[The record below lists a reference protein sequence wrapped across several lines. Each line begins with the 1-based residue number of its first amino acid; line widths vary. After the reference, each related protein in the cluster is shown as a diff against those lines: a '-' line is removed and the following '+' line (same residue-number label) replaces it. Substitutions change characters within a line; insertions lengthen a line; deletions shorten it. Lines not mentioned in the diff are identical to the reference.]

1 VADIGAC
8 SHCGSVRVY
17 PRIWVQGFLP
27 TINDD
32 RQTYVCRDCG
42 GEGMLLLFDSEGE
55 RAKYAAERREGEG
68 AAPPKPRASGVA
80 IPILP
85 IDAVPLLEVRGV
97 DAIPIYRPKVV
108 DVAWT
113 DGTLH
118 RGGYRVDIDTYW
130 SVVGGPRYNAELVYV
145 LDLGGINHA
154 NPSFDA
160 VRLVA
165 KHATVLLDLGVRRS
179 EEVMD
184 GFMVDVESVV
194 VGTKNLDSLEQF
206 AEIHELSEGVIPC
219 IDLAGGVVW
228 SARSREDRDLRVVA
242 ASLRHIGFASLAV
255 MDLRRLGTFAGPD
268 PQLLGVL
275 AGIGGDLLL
284 GGGVREEDVAA
295 LRQAGVGRALVD
307 PFTPV
312 IRELLPSKEKPTA
325 AEVVPKETSA
335 RDVRGRPSP
344 G

>member
-1 VADIGAC
+1 M
-8 SHCGSVRVY
+8 
-17 PRIWVQGFLP
+17 QGFLP
-27 TINDD
+27 GINDD
-32 RQTYVCRDCG
+32 RQTYVCRDCD
-42 GEGMLLLFDSEGE
+42 GEGMLLRFDSEDE
-55 RAKYAAERREGEG
+55 RVKYAAERRGDPS
-68 AAPPKPRASGVA
+68 APPKPRPSGEA

-113 DGTLH
+113 DGTLR
-118 RGGYRVDIDTYW
+118 RGGYRVDVDTYW
-130 SVVGGPRYNAELVYV
+130 SIVGGPRYNAERVFV

-165 KHATVLLDLGVRRS
+165 KHATVFLDLGVRRS
-179 EEVMD
+179 EDVMD

-206 AEIHELSEGVIPC
+206 AEIHELSEGVVPC

-228 SARSREDRDLRVVA
+228 SARSREDRDLRDVA
-242 ASLRHIGFASLAV
+242 ARLRQIGFASLAM

-268 PQLLGVL
+268 PRLLKAL
-275 AGIGGDLLL
+275 AEIGGDLLL
-284 GGGVREEDVAA
+284 GGGIREEDVAA
-295 LRQAGVGRALVD
+295 LRQAGLRHALVD

-312 IRELLPSKEKPTA
+312 IRELLPSKEAPTTVEA
-325 AEVVPKETSA
+325 LPKGSSTK
-335 RDVRGRPSP
+335 DVRGTPAP